1 MLYRNS
7 LFLAVG
13 VVLVGVFASPSVAA
27 PTVKRLG
34 VSNNSG
40 IQSNIKAS
48 KITTPKATTTLKNS
62 TTSGQRAPSVRVL
75 GGTSVKPVI
84 KATNNTAVSN
94 TSAKTTSAVDA
105 ERLSVIRKNL
115 IKGGVGT
122 SASVAPQT
130 QGVEADNMLKRI
142 VALEEQ
148 ILGKQEILEA
158 GEGITIDDKTIA
170 VSEEIVAL
178 PEKVNEIDQKISGL
192 DNKVDVANLAEN
204 YYDKGY
210 IQDNYYT
217 KQYVDQIVSQ
227 LSGANVVDHF
237 DPGFLHQ

>member
-1 MLYRNS
+1 MLYRNG

-34 VSNNSG
+34 VSNTSG

-48 KITTPKATTTLKNS
+48 KITTPKATTALKNS

-94 TSAKTTSAVDA
+94 TSAKTTSAIDA

-130 QGVEADNMLKRI
+130 QSVENDNMLKRI
-142 VALEEQ
+142 IALEEQ
-148 ILGKQEILEA
+148 
-158 GEGITIDDKTIA
+158 
-170 VSEEIVAL
+170 VADL